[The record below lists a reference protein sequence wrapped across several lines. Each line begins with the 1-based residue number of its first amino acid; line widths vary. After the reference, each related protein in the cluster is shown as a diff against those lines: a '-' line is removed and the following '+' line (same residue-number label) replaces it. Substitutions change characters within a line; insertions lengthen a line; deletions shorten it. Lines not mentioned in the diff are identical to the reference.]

1 MGNLYL
7 SVDMGVPQI
16 GCTDCSK
23 CSSLMGKSLCSI
35 KNRGCC
41 HYFPEFSLVELQRM
55 AVLEGGRRAL
65 NSILSKPGTVVNN
78 YSIYAKGN
86 FDSDSYNA
94 YISSGHYLETGDIKD
109 HTIFFRTCP
118 MVEAGK
124 GCTLPPRFRTTV
136 CNFFICQE
144 IIGRHDLQYLLRNM
158 LEERS
163 RYVRWV
169 YRENGILQH
178 ILTEEGLDLKTDLDG
193 SIELLAQIEQSYYD
207 FPYFKPIEY
216 NPSGDSEP
224 DPSDFWGSFGTHNKT
239 SA

>member
-1 MGNLYL
+1 MGKLYL
-7 SVDMGVPQI
+7 TVDMGVPQI

-23 CSSLMGKSLCSI
+23 CCSLMGKSLCGI

-55 AVLEGGRRAL
+55 AVLEGGRKAL
-65 NSILSKPGTVVNN
+65 DAILSKPGTVINN
-78 YSIYAKGN
+78 YSIYAKGS
-86 FDSDSYNA
+86 FDSDLYNSYIN
-94 YISSGHYLETGDIKD
+94 SGYCLETGDIKD

-118 MVEAGK
+118 MVESGK

-144 IIGRHDLQYLLRNM
+144 IIGRPDTQHLFKGL

-169 YRENGILQH
+169 YRENGILEH
-178 ILTEEGLDLKTDLDG
+178 ILSEEGLDLKKDLNG
-193 SIELLAQIEQSYYD
+193 SLELLSQIEQSYYD
-207 FPYFKPIEY
+207 FPYFDPIEY
-216 NPSGDSEP
+216 IYIGASEP
-224 DPSDFWGSFGTHNKT
+224 DPSDIGGSFGTHNKT

>member
-1 MGNLYL
+1 MGNIYL
-7 SVDMGVPQI
+7 SIDMGVPQI

-23 CSSLMGKSLCSI
+23 CSSLMGKSLCVT

-41 HYFPEFSLVELQRM
+41 HYFPEFSLLELQRM
-55 AVLEGGRRAL
+55 AILEGGKKAL
-65 NSILSKPGTVVNN
+65 DTILSKPGTVVNN
-78 YSIYAKGN
+78 YSIYAKGS

-94 YISSGHYLETGDIKD
+94 YISSGHYLETGNIKD
-109 HTIFFRTCP
+109 HTIFYRTCP
-118 MVEAGK
+118 MVEPGK

-144 IIGRHDLQYLLRNM
+144 IIGRHEHLFKDL

-163 RYVRWV
+163 RYARWV

-178 ILTEEGLDLKTDLDG
+178 ILSEEGLDFKTDFNA
-193 SIELLAQIEQSYYD
+193 SIELLAQMEHSYYD
-207 FPYFKPIEY
+207 FPSFSPIEY
-216 NPSGDSEP
+216 GPSGSSEP
-224 DPSDFWGSFGTHNKT
+224 DPFDFWEPFGTHNKT